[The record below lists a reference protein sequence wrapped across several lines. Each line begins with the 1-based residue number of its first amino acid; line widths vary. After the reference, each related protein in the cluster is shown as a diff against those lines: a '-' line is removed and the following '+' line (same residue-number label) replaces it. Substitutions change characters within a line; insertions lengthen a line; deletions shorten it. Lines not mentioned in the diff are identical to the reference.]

1 MPSDPTKKPPSKAV
15 NEPKQLEDQIRQRA
29 YELYQARGR
38 EDGHDLQDWFRAEE
52 EITKRK
58 VRSIAA

>member
-1 MPSDPTKKPPSKAV
+1 MPSDRTKKPPSKAV

-38 EDGHDLQDWFRAEE
+38 DDGHDLEDWLRAEE